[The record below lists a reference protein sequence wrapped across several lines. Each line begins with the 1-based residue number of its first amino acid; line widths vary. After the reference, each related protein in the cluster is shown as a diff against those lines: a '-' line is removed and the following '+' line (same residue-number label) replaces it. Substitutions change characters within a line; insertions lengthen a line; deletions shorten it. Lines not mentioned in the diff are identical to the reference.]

1 MKYFNVIFWVALFG
15 IIFYFAIDSRDLKR
29 GIENFNKDVI
39 TPIDNKVGDIIKG
52 KTPERI
58 LSENISYNKVK
69 ILEVEGVKQYY
80 CNPNFTFKDL
90 CEKSL
95 SLYTYSGE
103 GEKCDQDFV
112 KEIIENNLIEFG
124 KGRDKN
130 EESCVLLKDN
140 LDALINSL
148 KLEIKESE
156 LALNEGRAREY
167 LENEFDSDIF
177 DKEPGEFQLFLEKKF
192 KEKENKLNN

>member
-1 MKYFNVIFWVALFG
+1 MKYFNVIFWVALIG
-15 IIFYFAIDSRDLKR
+15 IIFYFTIDSRDLKT

-52 KTPERI
+52 KTAEGI
-58 LSENISYNKVK
+58 LSENISYNKIK

-103 GEKCDQDFV
+103 GEMCDQGFV
-112 KEIIENNLIEFG
+112 KKIIENNIIEFG

-156 LALNEGRAREY
+156 LALNEGKAREY
-167 LENEFDSDIF
+167 LANEFDSDIF
-177 DKEPGEFQLFLEKKF
+177 NREPGEFQLFLEKKF
-192 KEKENKLNN
+192 KEKEKKLNN